1 MTITIITKFVENVGT
16 LYRVKKYSEM
26 LQYYD
31 LADIQPDVPMADRSN
46 FGYVQTWI
54 PGLGTGSVSIFTNIN
69 AGDIDGLHQMQTNQ
83 ENTTAEQKM
92 NFLVYPG
99 RYVRPCWTNDTEV
112 GWDTATNVRV
122 GACIF
127 TNQLVMVDRIEN
139 MMVKVPNQGI
149 DAIMSM
155 GRLVCFKNTDWDKTF
170 QTHPWLIHHVTGVR
184 QDNIH
189 NEFPFG
195 EVFLPLFD
203 PQDFNVTPTST
214 DPNFRREFWAYMDT
228 IIKI

>member
-1 MTITIITKFVENVGT
+1 MSVIIITKFVENAG
-16 LYRVKKYSEM
+16 LYRVKQYSEM

-31 LADIQPDVPMADRSN
+31 LAEIQPDKPMADRSN
-46 FGYVQTWI
+46 FGYVQTWV
-54 PGLGTGSVSIFTNIN
+54 PGLGTGSVSIFTNLSGADNIN
-69 AGDIDGLHQMQTNQ
+69 KLYEMQTTQ

-99 RYVRPCWTNDTEV
+99 KYVRPCWTNDTEI
-112 GWDTATNVRV
+112 GWDMATTIRV

-127 TNQLVMVDRIEN
+127 TNQLVMIDRIQT
-139 MMVKVPNQGI
+139 MVVKVPNQGY
-149 DAIMSM
+149 DAPMLM
-155 GRLVCFKNTDWDKTF
+155 GRLICFKNTDWGKTF
-170 QTHPWLIHHVTGVR
+170 STHPWLIHHVTGVR

-203 PQDFNVTPTST
+203 PTDFNVQPNST
-214 DPNFRREFWAYMDT
+214 NPEFRREFWAYMDT
-228 IIKI
+228 LKKE